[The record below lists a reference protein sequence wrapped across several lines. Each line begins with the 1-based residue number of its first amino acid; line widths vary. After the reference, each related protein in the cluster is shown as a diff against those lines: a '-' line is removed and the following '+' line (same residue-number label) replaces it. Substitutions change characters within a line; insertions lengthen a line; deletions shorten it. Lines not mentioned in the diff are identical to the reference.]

1 MIIRPKLDIII
12 FSLGHY
18 YCIGKCRIKRYKSIT
33 ESITESITKSITK
46 KYHKKYHKIIFIYQE
61 LILDI

>member
-18 YCIGKCRIKRYKSIT
+18 YCIRKCQIKRYKSIT
-33 ESITESITKSITK
+33 ESITKNITK
-46 KYHKKYHKIIFIYQE
+46 HCKIIFIYQE

>member
-18 YCIGKCRIKRYKSIT
+18 YCIRKCRIKCYKSNT
-33 ESITESITKSITK
+33 RSIA
-46 KYHKKYHKIIFIYQE
+46 KISQNIARLYSFIRN
-61 LILDI
+61 

>member
-18 YCIGKCRIKRYKSIT
+18 YCIRKCQIKRYKSIT
-33 ESITESITKSITK
+33 ESIT
-46 KYHKKYHKIIFIYQE
+46 KISQNIAKLYSFIRN
-61 LILDI
+61 

>member
-33 ESITESITKSITK
+33 ESITKSITK
-46 KYHKKYHKIIFIYQE
+46 NIAKHYKIIFIYQE

>member
-18 YCIGKCRIKRYKSIT
+18 YYIGKCQIKRYKSIT
-33 ESITESITKSITK
+33 ESITKSITK
-46 KYHKKYHKIIFIYQE
+46 NIAKHYKIIFIYQE

>member
-33 ESITESITKSITK
+33 ESITESITKNIAK
-46 KYHKKYHKIIFIYQE
+46 HYKIIFIYQE

>member
-18 YCIGKCRIKRYKSIT
+18 YCIRKCRIKRYKSIT
-33 ESITESITKSITK
+33 KNITK
-46 KYHKKYHKIIFIYQE
+46 HCKIIFIYQE